1 MTAMRQLLLD
11 IGKER
16 PPSLETFV
24 TGKNE
29 ELLALLSLLAKRSA
43 PERFVY
49 LWGDAAVGK
58 THLLKALAQY
68 PASRYIRPDSDENR
82 FSYDPDTTLYLMDD
96 CEQLS
101 PEKQADTFNL
111 FNAIRANAAYL
122 VAAAAVSPALL
133 PLRDDL
139 KSRMSWGPAYRVY
152 GLTDE
157 EKINALK
164 KAAAERGFAL
174 AQDVLPYLITHYPR
188 DMHSLAVMLD
198 ALDQYS
204 LQTKRAI
211 TLPLLREMIRKTE
224 NGNEPSCP
232 V

>member
-1 MTAMRQLLLD
+1 MRQLLLD

-16 PPSLETFV
+16 PPSLHTFV

-49 LWGDAAVGK
+49 LWGDAAGGK

-68 PASRYIRPDSDENR
+68 PASRYILPDSDDNQ
-82 FSYDPDTTLYLMDD
+82 FSYDPAITLYLMDD
-96 CEQLS
+96 CEQLP
-101 PEKQADTFNL
+101 PEKQINAFNL
-111 FNAIRANAAYL
+111 FNGVRANAGYMG
-122 VAAAAVSPALL
+122 AAAAVSPALL
-133 PLRDDL
+133 PAMEDL
-139 KSRMSWGPAYRVY
+139 KSRMSWGPAYRVH

-164 KAAAERGFAL
+164 KASAARGFTL

-188 DMHSLAVMLD
+188 DMHSLVVMLD

-211 TLPLLREMIRKTE
+211 TLPLLREMTQKT
-224 NGNEPSCP
+224 GNRNELPCP